1 MEIYKLI
8 QTARPE
14 LSALSIKTYTNS
26 IVKLLELTKSN
37 NISFLYDN
45 PDKLINKLNTIYT
58 NNNSKKTKLSS
69 VIVFLKI
76 LNDKKKNNKFED
88 AIKRYSEEVD
98 KYNDDIKTTLS
109 TNEKNDKESTNW
121 TSAEDVQKIKD
132 TLKAAIPSKI
142 RTIGDLS
149 HYRDYVLFM
158 FFDSLPSRADV
169 ADAKIIFKR
178 ATPLDDSYNWIVL
191 NRKTKTAEYILNQ
204 YKTASHYGSKN
215 IKLDDSLYP
224 LLLDYKKNVDLFNN
238 GEEWFLLNDSGKKMT
253 RNRLSVIYSGLGESV
268 NKKLGL
274 SLNRHQK
281 ISNLVNIDAMQKLAH
296 DMGNSIDQ
304 QVHVYAKKD

>member
-8 QTARPE
+8 ENARPE
-14 LSALSIKTYTNS
+14 LSALSIKTYVNS
-26 IVKLLELTKSN
+26 IMKLLELTKSKS
-37 NISFLYDN
+37 IGFLYDDPN
-45 PDKLINKLNTIYT
+45 KLINKLNEIY
-58 NNNSKKTKLSS
+58 NNLNSKKTKLSS

-76 LNDKKKNNKFED
+76 LNNKKSQKKYEE
-88 AIKRYSEEVD
+88 AIKIYSEEID
-98 KYNDDIKTTLS
+98 KYNDDIKTALS
-109 TNEKNDKESTNW
+109 TNEKNNKEATNW
-121 TSAEDVQKIKD
+121 TSDEDVQKIKD
-132 TLKAAIPSKI
+132 TLKAAVPSKI
-142 RTIGDLS
+142 RTIKDLN

-169 ADAKIIFKR
+169 ADAKIIFKK

-191 NRKTKTAEYILNQ
+191 NRKTKTTEYILNQ

-253 RNRLSVIYSGLGESV
+253 RNRLSVVYSKLGEIV